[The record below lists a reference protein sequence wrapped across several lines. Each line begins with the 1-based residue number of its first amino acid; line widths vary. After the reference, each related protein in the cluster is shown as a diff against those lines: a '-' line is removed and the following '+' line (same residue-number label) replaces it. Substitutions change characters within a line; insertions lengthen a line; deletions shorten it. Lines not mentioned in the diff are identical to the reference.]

1 MAVLSVV
8 QWEELWVKALAHGWV
23 EGLAQGTAT
32 KLVGKLAPVVV
43 LQMELQSVGTWAGE
57 LVREWVVPSD
67 LQWGAVRGGEWAHWS
82 ARATVLVLETELGL
96 GLERGSALGL
106 ALVKAAAR
114 ALWLVVEWAAMLEVE
129 LGSRLGGEREQ
140 RWVAR
145 SAAVKGAARV
155 FPMASML
162 ARQTV
167 LKWAQSSA

>member
-8 QWEELWVKALAHGWV
+8 QWEELWVKALAHGWA

-32 KLVGKLAPVVV
+32 ELVGKLAPVVV
-43 LQMELQSVGTWAGE
+43 LQMELQSVGTWATE

-106 ALVKAAAR
+106 ALVKAAASVPG
-114 ALWLVVEWAAMLEVE
+114 LVMEWAAMLEVE
-129 LGSRLGGEREQ
+129 LGSRLAEVREHVMAGTSARWWEEESGVGLGLQ
-140 RWVAR
+140 QAPGKGSRWVHC
-145 SAAVKGAARV
+145 
-155 FPMASML
+155 
-162 ARQTV
+162 
-167 LKWAQSSA
+167 